1 MSLSVERGL
10 MVQAVMEGQIGAE
23 HVTVDE
29 LISAHHL
36 LADAAIHR
44 AAWNII
50 QAEPLDQVR
59 VFDLAWQWDQP
70 N

>member
-1 MSLSVERGL
+1 MSLSIERGL
-10 MVQAVMEGQIGAE
+10 MVQAVMDGQIGAE

>member
-10 MVQAVMEGQIGAE
+10 MVQAVMDGQIGAE